1 MTRINTNVSS
11 MVAQNRLRS
20 SNNDLQTSLTRLSTG
35 LRINSASDDSAGIIA
50 RDTLRSEITGLTKSI
65 SNTQRASQII
75 STADAALGEVGN
87 LLSEVRGLI
96 VESANSG
103 ALSPEELDANQLQI
117 DSSLEAINRI
127 SQTTTFQG
135 RKLLDG
141 SQEFTSTLS
150 NIESVTDSNIQQ
162 ANLGRTSRL
171 DVEVVVKNAAEQAQI
186 TIDDAAFTA
195 KDNAFVAGGLFHFAS
210 QQIRGEDL
218 WIKGQD
224 YTSIEV
230 IDTPTVSN
238 TGTADYDPDTQVL
251 TITGN
256 FSGTGLAGTVAA
268 DATGTT
274 IDAAISAID
283 GFTVERFGL
292 PSGPSVPTAAE
303 VELEEAQI
311 IAGVIASA
319 NIAGEAYNNVMI
331 EFDTGS
337 TPGAN
342 YDTNSKTLTVTIDD
356 SSTTTGEQVVTLI
369 ENATVDG
376 EAPAEA
382 LFSAIESPNIEYN
395 PDRIIVPRSTGLTGG
410 EVLQDDLVFQ
420 LSGTN
425 GAETFSFSANT
436 SKDQI
441 AEAVNLVSDTT
452 GITAENTSDGLVF
465 RSIDY
470 GSDAVISLDV
480 IDEGGSGTFESNLQT
495 RRDVGSDV
503 VATVNGIEANA
514 SGNKLSIN
522 TAALDL
528 SLTVSEGSSTNF
540 NFTITGGGV
549 NFQLGSRVLG
559 AQQANLSLS
568 SVSTGQLGGSA
579 GRLYELGTGQAKS
592 LRNDVNGAAKVIDQ
606 VIAQVANERGRLGAF
621 QATTLES
628 NLSAL
633 NETKANLQEAESSIS
648 DASFADESARL
659 TRAQILVQSG
669 TNVLSLANQNPRN
682 VLQLLQ

>member
-480 IDEGGSGTFESNLQT
+480 IDEGGSGTFESNLQK

-514 SGNKLSIN
+514 SGNELSIN

-540 NFTITGGGV
+540 NFTITGGGI